1 MLLARSSD
9 TLKITSSHNHP
20 IGSAILSTVFL
31 SALVHTAPLRDCS
44 DQRPCYITAY
54 KDADPQVGQVLD
66 WFCRDHAYEG
76 HRGTD
81 FGIGGF
87 EEMDR
92 GRPVFA
98 TAQGV
103 VAQVADGFEDR
114 CTSGRCEGGGG
125 LGNHVYI
132 DHDDGTQSRFGHLR
146 QGSIRVEVGEVV
158 DCSTQLGQVG
168 SSGYSTGPHLH
179 FELREGGRA
188 VEVFAGDC
196 GAVSPRWRGQNN
208 YRELPSG
215 HCPAIG
221 RDDSQVI
228 DENLPDG
235 SAVDVG
241 VPVQKRWVLRNV
253 GTSEWDDAVRAVRL
267 SEVLWGA
274 PDAVEL
280 SEVVAPGAHT
290 TLAVTLEATEP
301 VDGSI
306 QIRYQLER
314 QGIPFGAIFWAELVT
329 ASPDRDAGLRADGGT
344 LDAGGGSVS
353 PPPGSGCGCH
363 QTHPGVIGW
372 MAWLLMRRRRVT
384 SLR

>member
-9 TLKITSSHNHP
+9 TLKITSRHNHP

-54 KDADPQVGQVLD
+54 KDADPQVEQILD

-87 EEMDR
+87 EEMDCR
-92 GRPVFA
+92 RPVFA

-168 SSGYSTGPHLH
+168 SSGHSTGPHLH
-179 FELREGGRA
+179 LSCVRADAPLRSLPA
-188 VEVFAGDC
+188 TAT
-196 GAVSPRWRGQNN
+196 VSPLAWSEQLSRA
-208 YRELPSG
+208 PSS

-235 SAVDVG
+235 SLVDVG
-241 VPVQKRWVLRNV
+241 VRVEKRWVLRNV
-253 GTSEWDDAVRAVRL
+253 GTSEWNDAVRAVRL
-267 SEVLWGA
+267 SEALWGA

-301 VDGSI
+301 VDGSV

-329 ASPDRDAGLRADGGT
+329 ASTDHDAGLRADGGT
-344 LDAGGGSVS
+344 LDAGDGSVS
-353 PPPGSGCGCH
+353 APPGSGCGCH

-372 MAWLLMRRRRVT
+372 MVWLLMRRRRVT